1 MKKQIIILMLVL
13 VPVIQS
19 SGCALFAY
27 MCEDGLYIG
36 RNFDWLQGG
45 GAVEFVSEGRVYGVP
60 TKRFIQIQQMG
71 SDRPYEGM
79 NGSGVFIAMAAVVD
93 SPIAEDYNAGKPQI
107 DALGLMR
114 FVLERAEN
122 TEEAIS
128 LMSNFKIDYYQ
139 AHDYPKVHYMVAD
152 PSGKVAI
159 FEEGKDVIMK
169 TLSAGESLALT
180 NFQVN
185 SEIPCERLK
194 SLNEFV
200 HPGEKSPE
208 EEMFDAMNKAYVEN
222 TVWTSIYNL
231 NERNITLAIEEER
244 DTPIKIGFEDFMV
257 YHKSVDFGELKMRFT
272 NPFNH

>member
-1 MKKQIIILMLVL
+1 MLVL
-13 VPVIQS
+13 VPVLQS
-19 SGCALFAY
+19 SGCALYAY

-45 GAVEFVSEGRVYGVP
+45 GAV
-60 TKRFIQIQQMG
+60 
-71 SDRPYEGM
+71 
-79 NGSGVFIAMAAVVD
+79 
-93 SPIAEDYNAGKPQI
+93 
-107 DALGLMR
+107 
-114 FVLERAEN
+114 
-122 TEEAIS
+122 
-128 LMSNFKIDYYQ
+128 
-139 AHDYPKVHYMVAD
+139 
-152 PSGKVAI
+152 
-159 FEEGKDVIMK
+159 
-169 TLSAGESLALT
+169 
-180 NFQVN
+180 
-185 SEIPCERLK
+185 
-194 SLNEFV
+194 EFV